1 MTQLLRKLPQDVSNI
16 VFNMKH
22 EMELYDVIGELLFHQ
37 SMPNRDIER
46 AFQALARDGMIVVE
60 QYSQGVVG
68 QKVTVLPRHRGE
80 YMCEIGQS
88 WKTYDREQMQIL
100 DPWIKLGWTD
110 DEWSK
115 NYGEWKASIGSDD
128 KFISIRLMIRELPH
142 FSDFN
147 DFEMENVDFPEFIPI
162 TVIVPS
168 GCVMSTVV
176 PLNQHQI
183 AVKYNFEDD
192 IEFTR
197 GKVKDM
203 ALAKNRFERNRHVT
217 ELIEFFIVKP
227 TMLVHSYKMRDS
239 IYTKLEEF
247 MVWIDECN
255 DIKYVHYI
263 RDMVD
268 RMTITLSM
276 VLEDPLCVK

>member
-1 MTQLLRKLPQDVSNI
+1 MLKLLPDDVLNI
-16 VFNMKH
+16 VSKMKH
-22 EMELYDVIGELLFHQ
+22 EIELSDVIRQLIAHHR
-37 SMPNRDIER
+37 MPNRDIER

-68 QKVTVLPRHRGE
+68 QKVTVLPRNRGE
-80 YMCEIGQS
+80 DICEIGHS
-88 WKTYDREQMQIL
+88 WKTYNREQMQIL
-100 DPWIKLGWTD
+100 EPWSKLGWTD

-115 NYGEWKASIGSDD
+115 NYGEWKACIGSD

-147 DFEMENVDFPEFIPI
+147 DFEMEIVDFPEFIPI

-183 AVKYNFEDD
+183 AVKYDFEDD
-192 IEFTR
+192 IEFAR
-197 GKVKDM
+197 DKVKNM
-203 ALAKNRFERNRHVT
+203 ELAENRLERNRHVT

-227 TMLVHSYKMRDS
+227 TMLVHSYKIRDS

-247 MVWIDECN
+247 MAWTDKCD

-263 RDMVD
+263 TDMVE
-268 RMTITLSM
+268 RMTNVLSM
-276 VLEDPLCVK
+276 VLKDPLLCVK

>member
-1 MTQLLRKLPQDVSNI
+1 
-16 VFNMKH
+16 MKH

-46 AFQALARDGMIVVE
+46 AFQAFARDGMIVVE
-60 QYSQGVVG
+60 QYSQGFVG
-68 QKVTVLPRHRGE
+68 QKVTVIPRNRE
-80 YMCEIGQS
+80 DICEIGHS

-100 DPWIKLGWTD
+100 EPWSKLGWTD
-110 DEWSK
+110 DDWSK
-115 NYGEWKASIGSDD
+115 NYGEWKACIGNDD

-147 DFEMENVDFPEFIPI
+147 DFEMEIVDFPEFIPI

-183 AVKYNFEDD
+183 AVKYDFEDD
-192 IEFTR
+192 IEFAR
-197 GKVKDM
+197 DKVKNM
-203 ALAKNRFERNRHVT
+203 ELAENRLERNRHVT

-227 TMLVHSYKMRDS
+227 TMLVHSYKIRDS
-239 IYTKLEEF
+239 IYTKLEEY
-247 MVWIDECN
+247 MAWTDKCD

-263 RDMVD
+263 TDMVE
-268 RMTITLSM
+268 RMTNVLSM
-276 VLEDPLCVK
+276 VLKDPLLCVK

>member
-1 MTQLLRKLPQDVSNI
+1 MLKLLPDDVLNI
-16 VFNMKH
+16 VSKMKH
-22 EMELYDVIGELLFHQ
+22 EIELSDVIRQLIAHHR
-37 SMPNRDIER
+37 MPNRDIER

-80 YMCEIGQS
+80 DICEIGHS

-100 DPWIKLGWTD
+100 EPWTKLGWTD
-110 DEWSK
+110 NDWAK
-115 NYGEWKASIGSDD
+115 NYGEWKACIGNDD

-147 DFEMENVDFPEFIPI
+147 DFEMEIVDFPEFTPI

-183 AVKYNFEDD
+183 AVKYDFEDD
-192 IEFTR
+192 IEFSR
-197 GKVKDM
+197 DKINAM
-203 ALAKNRFERNRHVT
+203 ALANSSSERNQIVT
-217 ELIEFFIVKP
+217 ELIEFLIVKP

-247 MVWIDECN
+247 MVWIDNCN
-255 DIKYVHYI
+255 DIKYAYYI

-268 RMTITLSM
+268 RMTNVLSM
-276 VLEDPLCVK
+276 VLKDPLCVK

>member
-1 MTQLLRKLPQDVSNI
+1 MTRLLPKLPQDVSNI

-37 SMPNRDIER
+37 SMPNRDIEL

-68 QKVTVLPRHRGE
+68 QKVTVIPRNGE
-80 YMCEIGQS
+80 DICEIGHL
-88 WKTYDREQMQIL
+88 WKTYDREQMQVL
-100 DPWIKLGWTD
+100 EPWSKLGWTD
-110 DEWSK
+110 DDWSK
-115 NYGEWKASIGSDD
+115 NYGEWKACTGSD

-147 DFEMENVDFPEFIPI
+147 DFEMEIVDFPEFIPI

-183 AVKYNFEDD
+183 AVKYDFEDD
-192 IEFTR
+192 IEFAR
-197 GKVKDM
+197 DKVKNM
-203 ALAKNRFERNRHVT
+203 ELAENRLERNRYVT

-227 TMLVHSYKMRDS
+227 TMLVHSYKIRDS
-239 IYTKLEEF
+239 IYTKLGEF
-247 MVWIDECN
+247 MEWIDECD

-268 RMTITLSM
+268 RMTNVLSM
-276 VLEDPLCVK
+276 VLKDPLCVK

>member
-1 MTQLLRKLPQDVSNI
+1 MLKLLPQDVSNI

-22 EMELYDVIGELLFHQ
+22 EMELSDVIGQLIVHHR
-37 SMPNRDIER
+37 MPNRDIER

-80 YMCEIGQS
+80 DICEIGHS

-100 DPWIKLGWTD
+100 EPWSKLGWTD
-110 DEWSK
+110 DDWSK
-115 NYGEWKASIGSDD
+115 NYGEWKACIGNDD
-128 KFISIRLMIRELPH
+128 KFISIRLMIRELPD

-147 DFEMENVDFPEFIPI
+147 DFEMEIVDFPEFIPI
-162 TVIVPS
+162 TVIVPY

-183 AVKYNFEDD
+183 AVKYDFEDD
-192 IEFTR
+192 IEFAR
-197 GKVKDM
+197 DKVKNM
-203 ALAKNRFERNRHVT
+203 ELAENRRERNQIVT

-247 MVWIDECN
+247 MEWIDECD

-268 RMTITLSM
+268 RMTTVFSI
-276 VLEDPLCVK
+276 VLKDPLLCVK